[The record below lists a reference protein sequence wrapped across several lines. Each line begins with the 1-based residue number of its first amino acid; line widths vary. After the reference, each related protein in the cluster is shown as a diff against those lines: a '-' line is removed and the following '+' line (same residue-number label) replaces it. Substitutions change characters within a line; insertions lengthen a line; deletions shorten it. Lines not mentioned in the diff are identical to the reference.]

1 MKKIAN
7 ALGLMLI
14 LGLSCTSASIAE
26 DLSPPDWQKQSLKG
40 ITSLR
45 YAVADG
51 STYDATEDLA
61 KSLDETKVPAT
72 RIIDS
77 KEDANKPLSTSEAR
91 VKVVAM
97 DRSDNQCWVGLFVDQ
112 LCQLKRKPSITVS
125 GETYKVGKMCP
136 RADVKKTVND
146 LCAQFVRDFSA
157 QKK

>member
-7 ALGLMLI
+7 ALGLLLI
-14 LGLSCTSASIAE
+14 LGLPCASASIAE

-51 STYDATEDLA
+51 STYDATDDLA
-61 KSLDETKVPAT
+61 KSLSEIKVTAKH
-72 RIIDS
+72 IENL
-77 KEDANKPLSTSEAR
+77 KEDAAKPLSVSEAR

-112 LCQLKRKPSITVS
+112 LCQLKRNPSITVS

-136 RADVKKTVND
+136 RADVKKTVTD
-146 LCAQFVRDFSA
+146 LCAQFVSDFSA